1 MAQEAQ
7 AWWTLQYRRYSI
19 RELNHLPV
27 FHRFLQIHYPFELSD
42 SHAREKYATTDEV
55 DTYEWED
62 YAAKKHEVF
71 SHDRKTGKY
80 SYELKYHDLESLVHI
95 ESWWV
100 KEREG
105 GAITRDYGAYQVVEG
120 WAVEPGLK
128 TYERFTVEK
137 GVKRGFKSGIKG
149 EDEDAETWIEEL
161 WSHDEETLFTKSWSQ
176 LGNSGGLTENKRGD
190 YTWGESWASTTEG
203 QEKKYWHK
211 QGARDWGH
219 HSGSDASKRW
229 DHSWDFSEGKKY
241 EEKVT
246 VAGDRDAGYRLKGV
260 GQDWYKQ
267 EWEGRKVV
275 GAEEEADQVK
285 EAGLRGRLD
294 ALYAAELAGSMQKQQ
309 TIATLASY
317 FPEFQPQVAALAS
330 RRLAVNAA
338 PRESVDNL
346 LALLFSLR
354 DLQTAQEKLNQEIT
368 SSMREDAAR
377 LGSLKKKFSEVLE
390 NSVTTVAHINPS
402 KEFHFRE
409 AIEGWKG
416 SQEAF
421 FPHFE
426 TGFGLMTTMEVAK
439 RDAAGLAQADV
450 QKGMSTLYNIMV
462 KHDAVSDKIVD
473 IVNAADFKSQLDK
486 MEDSFE
492 TIHNNYHQDKDPRR
506 MLEMLDLLLEY
517 QPIHLHLVGRI
528 RGYSREEVEKELGEI
543 ATEAEGSSGV
553 LAVKGA
559 RAKAKSTRAVKLTPF
574 QVMDQNLNRFIPV
587 LTDLLKQVSVPDSE
601 LSQLEEAAGR
611 SVDSGEPVEVL
622 SEKVAVIAEAG
633 DKAASFRS

>member
-7 AWWTLQYRRYSI
+7 AWWALQYHRYSI

-42 SHAREKYATTDEV
+42 SHAREKYSTTDEV

-62 YAAKKHEVF
+62 FEAKKREGF
-71 SHDRKTGKY
+71 SHDRKVGKY
-80 SYELKYHDLESLVHI
+80 NYELRYHDLESLVHI

-105 GAITRDYGAYQVVEG
+105 GTITRDYGAYQVVEG

-128 TYERFTVEK
+128 TYERYTVEK

-149 EDEDAETWIEEL
+149 DDEDAETWVEES
-161 WSHDEETLFTKSWSQ
+161 WSHDEETLFSKAWSQ

-190 YTWGESWASTTEG
+190 YTWGESWASTTSG

-211 QGARDWGH
+211 QGTRDWGH
-219 HSGSDASKRW
+219 NSGSDTCKRW
-229 DHSWDFSEGKKY
+229 DHAWDFSEGKKY

-246 VAGDRDAGYRLKGV
+246 VCGDRDSGYRLKGE
-260 GQDWYKQ
+260 GEDWYKQ
-267 EWEGRKVV
+267 EWEGRKVIGV
-275 GAEEEADQVK
+275 EEEADKIK

-294 ALYAAELAGSMQKQQ
+294 ALYAAELSGSQQKQQ

-317 FPEFQPQVAALAS
+317 FPEFQAQVAALAS
-330 RRLAVNAA
+330 KRLSLLSS

-346 LALLFSLR
+346 LNLLFSLR
-354 DLQTAQEKLNQEIT
+354 DLQTAQEKLNQEIVA
-368 SSMREDAAR
+368 SMREDAAR
-377 LGSLKKKFSEVLE
+377 LASLKKGFAEVME
-390 NSVTTVAHINPS
+390 NSVTTLALIKPS
-402 KEFHFRE
+402 NQLKYRE
-409 AIEGWKG
+409 EIEGWKG
-416 SQEAF
+416 SHEAF
-421 FPHFE
+421 LAHFE
-426 TGFGLMTTMEVAK
+426 TGFELMKSMEVVK
-439 RDAAGLAQADV
+439 REATGLSLEDV
-450 QKGMSTLYNIMV
+450 QKAMSTLYNIMV

-473 IVNAADFKSQLDK
+473 IVNASDFKAQLDK

-492 TIHNNYHQDKDPRR
+492 TIHNSYHSDKSPKRL
-506 MLEMLDLLLEY
+506 LEMLDLLLDY

-528 RGYSREEVEKELGEI
+528 RGYSKEEVEKELGTI
-543 ATEAEGSSGV
+543 EAEGN
-553 LAVKGA
+553 AEAPTVKGA
-559 RAKAKSTRAVKLTPF
+559 RAKSKSARAAKLTPF
-574 QVMDQNLNRFIPV
+574 QVMDQHLNRFIPV
-587 LTDLLKQVSVPDSE
+587 LSDLLKQVSVPESE
-601 LSQLEEAAGR
+601 LSQLEEAASR